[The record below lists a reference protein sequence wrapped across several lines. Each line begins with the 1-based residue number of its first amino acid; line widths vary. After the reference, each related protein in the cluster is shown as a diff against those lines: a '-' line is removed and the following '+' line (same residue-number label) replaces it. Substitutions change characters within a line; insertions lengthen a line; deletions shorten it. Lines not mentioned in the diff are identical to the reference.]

1 MILWYSHIEV
11 TEMYETVYQRIKR
24 LRIANNLTQDDLAK
38 RCGYTSRTAIHL
50 IETGKR
56 NLTADKIQIIANALN
71 VKPSYLIDGDNKKTI
86 SPKKQMLINEI
97 EKIDDEKT
105 LNQIK
110 DIITVILN
118 S

>member
-1 MILWYSHIEV
+1 MSIG
-11 TEMYETVYQRIKR
+11 QRIKQKR
-24 LRIANNLTQDDLAK
+24 LEKNITQEQLAK
-38 RCGYTSRTAIHL
+38 MLHTTKQTIYKYENEIVNNIPSLRL
-50 IETGKR
+50 E
-56 NLTADKIQIIANALN
+56 QIAVALG
-71 VKPSYLIDGDNKKTI
+71 VTPSYLMGWEDEQKTI